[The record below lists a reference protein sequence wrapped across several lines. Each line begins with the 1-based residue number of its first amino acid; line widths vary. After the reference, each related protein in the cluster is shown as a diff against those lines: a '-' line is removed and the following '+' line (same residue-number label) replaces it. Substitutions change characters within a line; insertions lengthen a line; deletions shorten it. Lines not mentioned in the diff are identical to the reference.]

1 MKKWLCLFLSLLLLA
16 ASACSPGNA
25 AGQAGD
31 RP

>member
-1 MKKWLCLFLSLLLLA
+1 MKKWLCLFLSLLLA

>member
-1 MKKWLCLFLSLLLLA
+1 MKKWLCLFLSLLLA

-25 AGQAGD
+25 AGQEGD